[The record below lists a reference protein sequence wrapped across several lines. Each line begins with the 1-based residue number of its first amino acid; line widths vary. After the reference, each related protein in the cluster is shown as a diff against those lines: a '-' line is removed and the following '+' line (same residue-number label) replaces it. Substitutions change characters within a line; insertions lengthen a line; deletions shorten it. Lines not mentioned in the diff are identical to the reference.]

1 MLLQINW
8 IRRSTRREFRKPLA
22 IKQKNGA
29 LPTPKKCANHCLL
42 YSVTPNSLAGEIVD
56 ERREIFSAPDAQ
68 AIISINVLFLNSLI
82 LSISYSYQK
91 NSKAKWREAYP

>member
-56 ERREIFSAPDAQ
+56 E
-68 AIISINVLFLNSLI
+68 
-82 LSISYSYQK
+82 
-91 NSKAKWREAYP
+91 